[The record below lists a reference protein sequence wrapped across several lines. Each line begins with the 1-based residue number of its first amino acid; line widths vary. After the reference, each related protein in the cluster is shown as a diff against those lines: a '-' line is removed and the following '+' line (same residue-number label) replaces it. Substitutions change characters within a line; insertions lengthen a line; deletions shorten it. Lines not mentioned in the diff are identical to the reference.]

1 MTGLGL
7 LDRIDRQCPDGVDGE
22 PLHLALTGASTPVWQ
37 SGIIP
42 LLSGVFFWF
51 DRTGGLSGY
60 SHRIPSAAAAKWHK
74 GALDAP
80 FVLRGCFSA
89 TIRP

>member
-1 MTGLGL
+1 MAGLGL

-22 PLHLALTGASTPVWQ
+22 PLGPAGLPVLQ
-37 SGIIP
+37 SGVIP

-60 SHRIPSAAAAKWHK
+60 SHRIPSAAAANWHK